1 MPRIDLEND
10 SHVFMV
16 QVKDKCMVCVDA
28 FELSGKMMDLGVEEV
43 KIDQIDEMMRGIS
56 WLDGEGDIAQVDKYE
71 MFAVA
76 SKVMTRMEELGKK

>member
-56 WLDGEGDIAQVDKYE
+56 WVDGEGDIAQVDKYE